1 MELTVQQIALI
12 LGAGLL
18 AGFVNTMAGGGSFLT
33 LAALEFA
40 GLPPTIAN
48 GTNRVAIEIQTIM
61 AVLGFRSKGISD
73 FKLSL
78 HFAIPAL
85 LGAIVGAHV
94 ATTYL
99 PKVLFHRILAVA
111 MLAMLAIL
119 IFNPKKWLQG
129 RQIKLTGKR
138 RALGYL
144 VFFAVGIYGGAIQA
158 GVGFLLIAPLVLV
171 AGLDLVHTN
180 SHKVFIIA
188 TYTLVA
194 LLLFALKGQVNWL
207 IGLIL
212 ALGNG
217 AGGWLA
223 SRLAVEKGEKL
234 VRVFLGVAL
243 AILSVRYLEI
253 IPGF

>member
-61 AVLGFRSKGISD
+61 AVLGFRSKGVSN

-85 LGAIVGAHV
+85 FGAIIGAHV

-99 PKVLFHRILAVA
+99 PKVLFHRILAMA
-111 MLAMLAIL
+111 MLVMLAIL
-119 IFNPKKWLQG
+119 IFNPKKWLLGLARNVSVHCVTQKLNIEKGIYFLILQQG
-129 RQIKLTGKR
+129 RNSQVFRVIK
-138 RALGYL
+138 
-144 VFFAVGIYGGAIQA
+144 I
-158 GVGFLLIAPLVLV
+158 
-171 AGLDLVHTN
+171 
-180 SHKVFIIA
+180 
-188 TYTLVA
+188 
-194 LLLFALKGQVNWL
+194 
-207 IGLIL
+207 
-212 ALGNG
+212 
-217 AGGWLA
+217 
-223 SRLAVEKGEKL
+223 
-234 VRVFLGVAL
+234 
-243 AILSVRYLEI
+243 
-253 IPGF
+253 